1 MRRPTPLPSHDDPSQ
16 WKAAFIARLVRLCPD
31 VGAEAA
37 AEVSQA
43 AVTTNQDMPPS
54 IAAAEWAA
62 LWVRR
67 VRPEATATAP
77 APQRSAESPA
87 KARPSRYRLRRIRVS
102 PFEQLD

>member
-1 MRRPTPLPSHDDPSQ
+1 MRRPTPLPSRNDPSH

-31 VGAEAA
+31 VGAEGA

-43 AVTTNQDMPPS
+43 AVMTNQDMPPS

-67 VRPEATATAP
+67 VRPEAMAAAP
-77 APQRSAESPA
+77 ADSRDAIRTTRKKAEG
-87 KARPSRYRLRRIRVS
+87 L
-102 PFEQLD
+102 

>member
-1 MRRPTPLPSHDDPSQ
+1 MRRPSALSSRRDPSH

-67 VRPEATATAP
+67 VRPEVTATAP
-77 APQRSAESPA
+77 APQRSARSPA
-87 KARPSRYRLRRIRVS
+87 KPRPSRHRLRRNTA
-102 PFEQLD
+102 PFERLD